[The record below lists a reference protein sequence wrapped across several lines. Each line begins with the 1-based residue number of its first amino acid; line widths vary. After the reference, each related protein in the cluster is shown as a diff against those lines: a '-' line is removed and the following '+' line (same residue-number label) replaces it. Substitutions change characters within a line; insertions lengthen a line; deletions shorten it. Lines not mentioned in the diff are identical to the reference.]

1 MIRDIV
7 TLAVLAVGGW
17 FAWNELYRRGLVASA
32 PPAIF
37 DGPGALLK
45 ARPASG
51 DVDRIADT
59 VGRAIAYARQ
69 AGVPASDVPLVAGII
84 QVESAANPMAHN
96 TDGEDSR
103 GLMQIQLAT
112 AHGLHENGAIT
123 GYAKD
128 KLGQLLFDPVINVK
142 IGLAL
147 LRYLRGK
154 VPKDWS
160 ASPERTTEWVLRA
173 YNGGAT
179 WLSKGTGVRAATMKY
194 AQRVLDASGV
204 ARARIDGE
212 GG

>member
-17 FAWNELYRRGLVASA
+17 FAWNELHRRGLVASA

-37 DGPGALLK
+37 DGP
-45 ARPASG
+45 RASG

-59 VGRAIAYARQ
+59 VDRAIAYARQ

-123 GYAKD
+123 GYAKED
-128 KLGQLLFDPVINVK
+128 LGQLLFDPVINVK

-147 LRYLRGK
+147 LRELRGM
-154 VPKDWS
+154 VAAEWTSTP
-160 ASPERTTEWVLRA
+160 ARRAEWVLRA
-173 YNGGAT
+173 YNGGAA
-179 WLSKGTGVRAATMKY
+179 WLLKNKYVRGATGKY
-194 AQRVLDASGV
+194 AQRVLKASGV